1 MKYALKDL
9 LDIPTLCELLD
20 SLDEVHGM
28 PSAIVDREGTI
39 LTATAWQDICTK
51 FHRVNPE
58 TEKKCIESDTHIK
71 VELDKNMSHVI
82 YRCPLG
88 LVDAAIP
95 IIIEGEYLG
104 SVFIGQLFIEP
115 PDEAYFIEQARQYGF
130 DETEYLTAMRKV
142 PCYTEEQLH
151 KNLTFMHQLAQMLAK
166 QGLQAIR
173 QRETLE
179 TLQKSE
185 ERLRSYVELSPHGVF
200 ITDEK
205 GHYTDVNPAASVITG
220 YSTHELLEMSIPEM
234 LPPEALHWGA
244 NNFKQ
249 LVETGRSSGE
259 TAFLRKNGK
268 TGYWS
273 LEAVKL
279 SATSFMGMVT
289 DITKRK
295 QTEDLLQKN
304 EHYLKLI
311 IETLPIALAMNDS
324 AGNITF
330 LNRTFTQTIGYTI
343 DEIPTLEE
351 WWPRAY
357 PDESYRQMIAD
368 HWNKRLDETKRT
380 NRPFSPLEA
389 KIVCKDGSIRDFLC
403 VASVLEESFNE
414 THMVFLYDIT
424 EQKLAEIDLK
434 HSHQLMSYIIQHN
447 QSALAVHDK
456 NMRYIYVSQRYLD
469 DYNVKEKNI
478 IGKHHYEV
486 FPDLPQKW
494 RDVHRKALSGIISS
508 SEEDSYEREDGT
520 IVWTRWECRPWFE
533 SNGSIGGIIIYTE
546 VITERKR
553 AEEQR
558 SMLKEQ
564 LMQAQ
569 KMESIG
575 RLAGSVA
582 HDFNNLLTVILGGT
596 YLALMELSPGQPLH
610 DYVTSIQKAAEKS
623 ADLTQQLLAFA
634 RKQTIMPIVLDLNKT
649 IENMIK
655 MLQRLIGEDIE
666 LKWQPKENLWSVKAD
681 PSQIDQ
687 ILANL
692 CVNARDSISDIGKIT
707 IQTGN
712 HIVDECNIT
721 DQADVIPGEY
731 VYISICDNGCGM
743 DKDTVTRI
751 FEPFFTTK
759 GERKGTGLGLATVY
773 GVVRQNNGFIN
784 VYSEPGLGTTF
795 TIYLPRYASNADHF
809 FAQEDT
815 VPPAPRGLETI
826 LLVED
831 EPSILNMTATILT
844 KQGYNV
850 LEANTPAEAIRLA
863 DEHSERIDLLI
874 TDVIMPE
881 MNGKDLANR
890 LTTLYPE
897 FKCLYMSGYTADIIS
912 HHGVFDEDTNF
923 IQKPFSLPD
932 LSNKVRAVLN
942 V

>member
-1 MKYALKDL
+1 MKYALRDL
-9 LDIPTLCELLD
+9 LDIPTLRELLD

-28 PSAIVDREGTI
+28 PSAIVDREGNI

-71 VELDKNMSHVI
+71 GELDKNMSHVI

-104 SVFIGQLFIEP
+104 SIFTGQLFIEP

-130 DETEYLTAMRKV
+130 NETEYLTAMRKV

-173 QRETLE
+173 QREILE
-179 TLQKSE
+179 LLQKSE

-200 ITDEK
+200 ITDEH
-205 GHYTDVNPAASVITG
+205 GYYTDVNPAASVITG
-220 YSTHELLEMSIPEM
+220 YTTHELLEMNISEM
-234 LPPEALHWGA
+234 LPPGSLQWGT

-259 TAFLRKNGK
+259 SAYLRKNGE
-268 TGYWS
+268 TGYWT

-295 QTEDLLQKN
+295 Q
-304 EHYLKLI
+304 
-311 IETLPIALAMNDS
+311 
-324 AGNITF
+324 
-330 LNRTFTQTIGYTI
+330 
-343 DEIPTLEE
+343 
-351 WWPRAY
+351 
-357 PDESYRQMIAD
+357 
-368 HWNKRLDETKRT
+368 
-380 NRPFSPLEA
+380 
-389 KIVCKDGSIRDFLC
+389 
-403 VASVLEESFNE
+403 
-414 THMVFLYDIT
+414 
-424 EQKLAEIDLK
+424 
-434 HSHQLMSYIIQHN
+434 
-447 QSALAVHDK
+447 
-456 NMRYIYVSQRYLD
+456 
-469 DYNVKEKNI
+469 
-478 IGKHHYEV
+478 
-486 FPDLPQKW
+486 
-494 RDVHRKALSGIISS
+494 
-508 SEEDSYEREDGT
+508 
-520 IVWTRWECRPWFE
+520 
-533 SNGSIGGIIIYTE
+533 
-546 VITERKR
+546 
-553 AEEQR
+553 AEEER
-558 SMLKEQ
+558 SKLQQQ
-564 LMQAQ
+564 LLQAQ
-569 KMESIG
+569 KLESVG
-575 RLAGSVA
+575 RLAGGVA
-582 HDFNNLLTVILGGT
+582 HDFNNLLTVILGGA
-596 YLALMELSPGQPLH
+596 YLALMELNPGQPLY
-610 DYVTSIQKAAEKS
+610 DYITSIQKAAEKS

-634 RKQTIMPIVLDLNKT
+634 RKQTFMPIVLDLNET

-666 LKWQPKENLWSVKAD
+666 LKWQPKSNLWPVKAD

-712 HIVDECNIT
+712 YTVDEGNMT
-721 DQADVIPGEY
+721 ELADAIPGEY
-731 VYISICDNGCGM
+731 VHISICDNGCGM
-743 DKDTVTRI
+743 DTDTLTRI

-759 GERKGTGLGLATVY
+759 GEGKGTGLGLATVY

-795 TIYLPRYASNADHF
+795 TIYLPRYASNAEQM
-809 FAQEDT
+809 FAKEDT
-815 VPPAPRGLETI
+815 EPPAPRGLETI

-844 KQGYNV
+844 KQGYKV

-863 DEHSERIDLLI
+863 NEHSETIDLLI

-890 LTTLYPE
+890 LMTLYPE

-932 LSNKVRAVLN
+932 LSNKVRAILN
-942 V
+942 G

>member
-9 LDIPTLCELLD
+9 LDIPTLRELLD

-28 PSAIVDREGTI
+28 PSAIVDREGNI

-51 FHRVNPE
+51 FHRINPE

-104 SVFIGQLFIEP
+104 SIFTGQLFIEP
-115 PDEAYFIEQARQYGF
+115 PDEAYFIEQACQYGF
-130 DETEYLTAMRKV
+130 DETEYLTAMQKV

-166 QGLQAIR
+166 QGLQVIR

-185 ERLRSYVELSPHGVF
+185 EKLRSYVELSPHGVF
-200 ITDEK
+200 IADEK
-205 GHYTDVNPAASVITG
+205 GHYTDVNPAASAITG
-220 YSTHELLEMSIPEM
+220 YSTQELLEMKTTEM
-234 LPPEALHWGA
+234 LPPESLEWGA

-259 TAFLRKNGK
+259 TAFLRKNGEI
-268 TGYWS
+268 GYWS

-279 SATSFMGMVT
+279 SSTSFMGMVT
-289 DITKRK
+289 DITQRK
-295 QTEDLLQKN
+295 QAEDLLQKN

-330 LNRTFTQTIGYTI
+330 LNRTFVQTIGYTI

-368 HWNKRLDETKRT
+368 HWNKRLEETKRT
-380 NRPFSPLEA
+380 NRPFSPIEA
-389 KIVCKDGSIRDFLC
+389 KIVCKDGSTRDFLC
-403 VASVLEESFNE
+403 VAGSLEEYFNG

-424 EQKLAEIDLK
+424 ERKLLEIEL
-434 HSHQLMSYIIQHN
+434 
-447 QSALAVHDK
+447 
-456 NMRYIYVSQRYLD
+456 
-469 DYNVKEKNI
+469 KEKNEELSRYFTSSLDLLCI
-478 IGKHHYEV
+478 ADINGHFIRLNPEWEKALGYSLPELEGRLFLDFVH
-486 FPDLPQKW
+486 PDDIESTRSALSKLSAQEHVVSFVNRYRCKDSTYRWVEWRAHPQGNLIYAAA
-494 RDVHRKALSGIISS
+494 RDVTDKILAD
-508 SEEDSYEREDGT
+508 EEKS
-520 IVWTRWECRPWFE
+520 
-533 SNGSIGGIIIYTE
+533 
-546 VITERKR
+546 KL
-553 AEEQR
+553 QQ
-558 SMLKEQ
+558 Q
-564 LMQAQ
+564 LLQAQ
-569 KMESIG
+569 KLESVG
-575 RLAGSVA
+575 RLAGGVA
-582 HDFNNLLTVILGGT
+582 HDFNNLLTVILGGA
-596 YLALMELSPGQPLH
+596 YLALMELNPGQPLY
-610 DYVTSIQKAAEKS
+610 DYISSIQKAAEKS

-634 RKQTIMPIVLDLNKT
+634 RKQTFMPIVLDLNET

-666 LKWQPKENLWSVKAD
+666 LKWQPKSNLWSVKAD

-712 HIVDECNIT
+712 YTVDKGNMTEL
-721 DQADVIPGEY
+721 ADVIPGEY
-731 VYISICDNGCGM
+731 VHISICDNGCGM
-743 DKDTVTRI
+743 DKDTLTRI

-759 GERKGTGLGLATVY
+759 GEGKGTGLGLATVY

-784 VYSEPGLGTTF
+784 VYSEPGLGTRF
-795 TIYLPRYASNADHF
+795 TIYLPRYASNADKM
-809 FAQEDT
+809 FAKEDT
-815 VPPAPRGLETI
+815 EPPAPRGLETI

-844 KQGYNV
+844 KQGYKV

-863 DEHSERIDLLI
+863 NEHSESIDLLI

-890 LTTLYPE
+890 LMTLYPE

-932 LSNKVRAVLN
+932 LSNKVRAILN
-942 V
+942 G